1 MLRSMRTETRN
12 ILAAAFAGTIMGAFG
27 TAVLVWNYGNFI
39 GGPAPQGAAAAPEL
53 SAIER
58 FTGGVDSD
66 DVVAV
71 LDAPGRRAAAPPPA
85 AGSPTPVDPS
95 VPTISAGGGEA
106 DAVIRDLRSRQLL
119 VPVEGIARTDLVHT
133 FKDPR
138 SGGRVH
144 EAIDILA
151 PRNRAVYAV
160 ENGTIARLFT
170 SRAGGIT
177 LYQYDPSGQYVY
189 YYAHLERYADGLKE
203 GDSLSRGQVI
213 GYVGTSG
220 NAPPNTPHLH
230 FAIFEL
236 TDAKRWWE
244 GTPIDPYLVLR

>member
-1 MLRSMRTETRN
+1 MRTETRN
-12 ILAAAFAGTIMGAFG
+12 ILAAAFAGAIMGAFA

-53 SAIER
+53 SAVER

-66 DVVAV
+66 DTAAL
-71 LDAPGRRAAAPPPA
+71 LDAPGRPAAPPA
-85 AGSPTPVDPS
+85 APVGPTPVDPS
-95 VPTISAGGGEA
+95 VPTISAGDGDG
-106 DAVIRDLRSRQLL
+106 DAVVRDLRSRRLL
-119 VPVEGIARTDLVHT
+119 VPVEGIARTDLVQT

-138 SGGRVH
+138 SGARVH

-177 LYQYDPSGQYVY
+177 LYQYDPSGRYVY
-189 YYAHLERYADGLKE
+189 YYAHLERYADGLEE
-203 GDSLSRGQVI
+203 GGSLSRGQVI

-236 TDAKRWWE
+236 TDARRWWE

>member
-1 MLRSMRTETRN
+1 MRTDTRN
-12 ILAAAFAGTIMGAFG
+12 ILAAAVAGAIFGAFA

-39 GGPAPQGAAAAPEL
+39 GGPAPAGAAAAPEL

-58 FTGGVDSD
+58 FTGGVNSD

-71 LDAPGRRAAAPPPA
+71 LDAPGRRPSPAPAAPA
-85 AGSPTPVDPS
+85 SGSVAPVDPS
-95 VPTISAGGGEA
+95 VPTLSAGGGDA
-106 DAVIRDLRSRQLL
+106 DAAVRDLRSRQLT
-119 VPVEGIARTDLVHT
+119 VPVEGIARNQIVQT
-133 FKDPR
+133 FTDPR
-138 SGGRVH
+138 SGARVH

-151 PRNRAVYAV
+151 PRNTPVFAV

-203 GDSLSRGQVI
+203 GGSLSKGQVI

-244 GTPIDPYLVLR
+244 GTPIDPFLVLR

>member
-1 MLRSMRTETRN
+1 MRTETRN
-12 ILAAAFAGTIMGAFG
+12 VLAAAVAGVIVGAFA
-27 TAVLVWNYGNFI
+27 TAVLVWNFGNFI
-39 GGPAPQGAAAAPEL
+39 GGPAAPGREQAAEL
-53 SAIER
+53 SAVER

-71 LDAPGRRAAAPPPA
+71 LDAPSPRAATAVTPGGGTA
-85 AGSPTPVDPS
+85 APVDPS
-95 VPTISAGGGEA
+95 VPTLSAGAG
-106 DAVIRDLRSRQLL
+106 DAGSEITDLRGRQLT
-119 VPVEGIARTDLVHT
+119 VPVESIARSQLVQT

-138 SGGRVH
+138 SGSRVH

-151 PRNRAVYAV
+151 PRNTPVLAV
-160 ENGTIARLFT
+160 EDGTVARLFS

-177 LYQYDPSGQYVY
+177 LYQYDPSGKYVY
-189 YYAHLERYADGLKE
+189 YYAHLERYGDGLKE
-203 GDSLSRGQVI
+203 GGNIRRGQVL

-236 TDAKRWWE
+236 TGAKRWWE
-244 GTPIDPYLVLR
+244 GAPIDPYLVLR

>member
-1 MLRSMRTETRN
+1 MKIETRN
-12 ILAAAFAGTIMGAFG
+12 VLAAAFAGVIIGAFA

-39 GGPAPQGAAAAPEL
+39 GGPAPAGAAASEL

-58 FTGGVDSD
+58 FTGGVESD
-66 DVVAV
+66 DIVAV
-71 LDAPGRRAAAPPPA
+71 LDAPGRRAATPDA
-85 AGSPTPVDPS
+85 AAVVPIDPS
-95 VPTISAGGGEA
+95 VPTISAGGDDGDVVES
-106 DAVIRDLRSRQLL
+106 LRARQLL
-119 VPVEGIARTDLVHT
+119 VPVQGIGRSDLKQT
-133 FKDPR
+133 FTDPR
-138 SGGRVH
+138 SGARVH

-151 PRNRAVYAV
+151 PRNTPVYAV

-189 YYAHLERYADGLKE
+189 YYAHLERYADGLEE
-203 GDSLSRGQVI
+203 GASLSRGQVI
-213 GYVGTSG
+213 GYVGTTG

-236 TDAKRWWE
+236 SGAKRWWE

>member
-1 MLRSMRTETRN
+1 MRTETRN
-12 ILAAAFAGTIMGAFG
+12 VLAAALAGVIVGAFA
-27 TAVLVWNYGNFI
+27 TAVLVWNFGNFI
-39 GGPAPQGAAAAPEL
+39 GGPAAPGREQAAEL
-53 SAIER
+53 SAVER

-71 LDAPGRRAAAPPPA
+71 LDAPSRRAAASPVTRDRDTA
-85 AGSPTPVDPS
+85 AVDPS
-95 VPTISAGGGEA
+95 VPTLSAGTG
-106 DAVIRDLRSRQLL
+106 DAGSEVNELRSRQLT
-119 VPVEGIARTDLVHT
+119 VPVEGIARSQLVQT

-138 SGGRVH
+138 SGSRVH

-151 PRNRAVYAV
+151 PRNTPVFAV
-160 ENGTIARLFT
+160 EDGTVARLFT

-177 LYQYDPSGQYVY
+177 LYQYDPSGRFVY
-189 YYAHLERYADGLKE
+189 YYAHLERYADGLAE
-203 GDSLSRGQVI
+203 GGPLKRGQVL

-236 TDAKRWWE
+236 TGAKRWWE
-244 GTPIDPYLVLR
+244 GAPIDPFLVLR